1 LLVYIRDGN
10 EIKHIFPDKTCT
22 IEGENMVF
30 IYYSQGVAS
39 QYQDFTERLMSHL
52 ALKGTEITGQ
62 VLKETTAQM
71 HVKHTDEQGHLDI
84 SVENDN
90 VKVSYTVDR
99 ERKEISK
106 GVAGAVAGAGLGGLI
121 GNILR
126 HDQGV
131 GDALAGALGGAATGG
146 AYGAYSGW
154 EESRNERTEFAAV
167 LAQTIK
173 EVEDELQYIIQGQ
186 QQAKEAVREKG
197 RQKLEEDNAKADE
210 FRGMLEDLYGQVLA
224 VQEEIE
230 MAGSEGTNITKPKG
244 RIDRAENL
252 YKEAQESFDKKEY
265 GTIKPKITA
274 AQNMVDK
281 AREALSQAQSGS

>member
-1 LLVYIRDGN
+1 
-10 EIKHIFPDKTCT
+10 
-22 IEGENMVF
+22 MVF

-52 ALKGTEITGQ
+52 ALRGTEITGQ

-84 SVENDN
+84 SVENEN
-90 VKVSYTVDR
+90 VKVSYTVER

-126 HDQGV
+126 RDQNV

-154 EESRNERTEFAAV
+154 EESKNERTEFAAV

-186 QQAKEAVREKG
+186 EQAKEAIREKG
-197 RQKLEEDNAKADE
+197 RQKLQEDTAKAEE

-224 VQEEIE
+224 VQEEID
-230 MAGSEGTNITKPKG
+230 MAGCEGTNITKPKG

-252 YKEAQESFDKKEY
+252 YKEAQASFDKKEF
-265 GTIKPKITA
+265 GTVRPKITA

>member
-1 LLVYIRDGN
+1 
-10 EIKHIFPDKTCT
+10 
-22 IEGENMVF
+22 MVF

-131 GDALAGALGGAATGG
+131 GDALAGAIGGAATGG